1 VNRVTQR
8 NEAKHSPRSSA
19 DSKSVGA
26 IKGTLVTP
34 APYGVDFVDRSSGE
48 SHSSLQSARGRPRAL
63 PGGLTAGIQAMSGVD
78 LSDVRVR
85 TNSPKPAR
93 INAFAYARGNE
104 IHLAPGQQRHLPHE
118 AWHIVQ
124 QRQGRVRPTIQ
135 AKGALINDSRSL
147 EGEADKMGAL
157 AQQLGGQSSNPN
169 ASREFAVNPANADA
183 SSVRPIPSAAGRQS
197 NTIQRAIGIEIEVP
211 VPVDD
216 LTHTEVE
223 DIKDEVENANKATV
237 PQTIYNHKVAA
248 FQKTRQVPYGT
259 VKGSHN
265 GFHVDV
271 DHEARV
277 KSVDPLNAGWPLR
290 EGGQDSIMEI
300 VTEKA
305 DTLSEF
311 NTTMDHVDQFV
322 KDVDTNTDGLK
333 LHWENAFGN
342 GVNLGPLDYFDRGI
356 ANDKRP
362 NHNWQGSVQVNIGID
377 VREYASLAKWYAKST
392 YADPKRASS
401 AEQAIYRKSQ
411 ENILEAV
418 NVARDQVKS
427 IMKDLSGDKK
437 KDMGNLRGIRGWLT
451 HLALYLIGGRSGV
464 PGTTVKNLTPILL
477 KSPQDI
483 AIWYGMTA
491 DEMDY
496 FLDNRKAMMGQL
508 IVRTGRTDLDKDD
521 PLNAD
526 VVKGKATNVAYQSA
540 LAKGGVGLTKS
551 EENAWVAYSTSL
563 GDLSAYASSV
573 AYAGKPIPGPQ
584 EVGPVRSGSTEVGN
598 IPAVNTTGV
607 NRRGGV
613 VLEFRNLPG
622 FYEGPAKW
630 RALGQEFFKEADKR
644 NQRGGVKP

>member
-135 AKGALINDSRSL
+135 AKGALINDDRGL
-147 EGEADKMGAL
+147 EREADEMGAR
-157 AQQLGGQSSNPN
+157 AQQLGAQPRQTN
-169 ASREFAVNPANADA
+169 ASRHNPANSTSA
-183 SSVRPIPSAAGRQS
+183 SSAQRSASSSSRNSAP
-197 NTIQRAIGIEIEVP
+197 IQRAIGIEIEVP

-259 VKGSHN
+259 VKGTHN

-277 KSVDPLNAGWPLR
+277 KSVDPLNTGWPLR

-305 DTLSEF
+305 DTLGEF

-322 KDVDTNTDGLK
+322 KDVDTNTDGLRT
-333 LHWENAFGN
+333 HWENPFGN
-342 GVNLGPLDYFDRGI
+342 GVNLGPLAYWDRGI
-356 ANDKRP
+356 ANEKRP

-483 AIWYGMTA
+483 AIWYGMTP
-491 DEMDY
+491 DEGSY
-496 FLDNRKAMMGQL
+496 YLTNRPSMMSQL
-508 IVRTGRTDLDKDD
+508 IVKTGRTDLDKDN
-521 PLNAD
+521 PLTAD
-526 VVKGKATNVAYQSA
+526 VVKGKATNAAYQSA
-540 LAKGGVGLTKS
+540 LAKGGVGLTKP
-551 EENAWVAYSTSL
+551 EENAWAAYSTSL
-563 GDLSAYASSV
+563 GDLSDYTGAV
-573 AYAGKPIPGPQ
+573 AYAGKPITGPQ
-584 EVGPVRSGSTEVGN
+584 EVGPVRTGSTAVGN
-598 IPAVNTTGV
+598 IASTTNLGGQQ
-607 NRRGGV
+607 RRGGV

>member
-1 VNRVTQR
+1 
-8 NEAKHSPRSSA
+8 
-19 DSKSVGA
+19 
-26 IKGTLVTP
+26 
-34 APYGVDFVDRSSGE
+34 
-48 SHSSLQSARGRPRAL
+48 
-63 PGGLTAGIQAMSGVD
+63 
-78 LSDVRVR
+78 
-85 TNSPKPAR
+85 
-93 INAFAYARGNE
+93 
-104 IHLAPGQQRHLPHE
+104 
-118 AWHIVQ
+118 
-124 QRQGRVRPTIQ
+124 
-135 AKGALINDSRSL
+135 
-147 EGEADKMGAL
+147 
-157 AQQLGGQSSNPN
+157 
-169 ASREFAVNPANADA
+169 
-183 SSVRPIPSAAGRQS
+183 
-197 NTIQRAIGIEIEVP
+197 
-211 VPVDD
+211 
-216 LTHTEVE
+216 
-223 DIKDEVENANKATV
+223 
-237 PQTIYNHKVAA
+237 
-248 FQKTRQVPYGT
+248 
-259 VKGSHN
+259 
-265 GFHVDV
+265 
-271 DHEARV
+271 
-277 KSVDPLNAGWPLR
+277 
-290 EGGQDSIMEI
+290 
-300 VTEKA
+300 
-305 DTLSEF
+305 
-311 NTTMDHVDQFV
+311 MDHVDQFV

-333 LHWENAFGN
+333 AHWENAFGN

-356 ANDKRP
+356 PNEKRP

-392 YADPKRASS
+392 YADPKRAAS

-526 VVKGKATNVAYQSA
+526 VVKGKATNEAYQSA

-551 EENAWVAYSTSL
+551 EENAWAAYATNL
-563 GDLSAYASSV
+563 GDLSAYASAV

-584 EVGPVRSGSTEVGN
+584 EVGPVRTGSTAVGN
-598 IPAVNTTGV
+598 IPAANT

-613 VLEFRNLPG
+613 VVEFRNLPG